1 MPSWLNSTPIS
12 LPCYKYNAYSL
23 LFLGDLGGQLGL
35 FIGVSVLT
43 ICEMLETLLMACYK
57 CYGQRRKNRVDDKWA
72 DTVQQIQVQSVYG
85 NVNKGDYVVSI
96 DY

>member
-1 MPSWLNSTPIS
+1 MHTL
-12 LPCYKYNAYSL
+12 YF
-23 LFLGDLGGQLGL
+23 FLGDLGGQLGL

-57 CYGQRRKNRVDDKWA
+57 CYGQRRKNKVDDKWA
-72 DTVQQIQVQSVYG
+72 DAVQQIQVQSVYG
-85 NVNKGDYVVSI
+85 NVNKGDYVVSM